1 MASSVQ
7 SSLEA
12 AASAMGVEISDTPEF
27 KSDSS
32 AEVVEPTAT
41 EEVKEV
47 KEETPVEEPEAPIA
61 EEDKPEAEPEQI
73 QQSSSTEDDDID
85 IDATFLEYLN
95 EKMDTKFSSWDDVS
109 FGNETPVQEEILLPE
124 SIKVIAD
131 FVEKT
136 GRSPEDWFRYQSL
149 NPSEM
154 DDLSVVR
161 LELAS
166 DFPNLS
172 NEEISLLM
180 DKKYKVDENMYDEQE
195 ISYSKLQ
202 LKMDADK
209 ARSKINEVR
218 NGYMLPV
225 EKAEPQ
231 EQEIQSPIDDK
242 WVSTMSKVVDNMES
256 LDFDLGKGN
265 EFKYTIDSNYRSS
278 LKDKNARLDEF
289 FDQYVDASGSWDHE
303 TLSAHRTIIDNIDS
317 IVQSAYRQ
325 GLGDGQ
331 KNIVTRAA
339 NVDASSPVQQT
350 KDRNPVE
357 DQIVNALLGGKDNV
371 MKFK

>member
-12 AASAMGVEISDTPEF
+12 AASAMGIEISDTPDFE
-27 KSDSS
+27 SDSS
-32 AEVVEPTAT
+32 PAPEQSTAT
-41 EEVKEV
+41 EE
-47 KEETPVEEPEAPIA
+47 TQQPVEEPVVQST
-61 EEDKPEAEPEQI
+61 EDITPEAEPAQM

-95 EKMDTKFSSWDDVS
+95 EKMDTKFGSWDDVS
-109 FGNETPVQEEILLPE
+109 FGDETQAQEEILLPE

-131 FVEKT
+131 FVENT

-149 NPSEM
+149 NPSEI
-154 DDLSVVR
+154 DDKSVVR

-172 NEEISLLM
+172 NDEINLLL
-180 DKKYKVDENMYDEQE
+180 DKKYKVDEDMYDEQDVT
-195 ISYSKLQ
+195 YSKLQ

-209 ARSKINEVR
+209 ARSKINDVR

-225 EKAEPQ
+225 EKPASSE
-231 EQEIQSPIDDK
+231 EIQSPIDDQ
-242 WVSTMSKVVDNMES
+242 WVDTMSGVVDNMSS
-256 LDFDLGKGN
+256 LDFDLGKGSQ
-265 EFKYTIDSNYRSS
+265 FKYAIDDNYRST
-278 LKDKNARLDEF
+278 LKDKNSRLDEF
-289 FDQYVDASGSWDHE
+289 FDQYVDDSGKWDHE
-303 TLSAHRTIIDNIDS
+303 TLSAHRTIIDNIDG

-339 NVDASSPVQQT
+339 NVDASNPVQQS

-357 DQIVNALLGGKDNV
+357 EQIVNALLGGGDNL
-371 MKFK
+371 MRFK

>member
-12 AASAMGVEISDTPEF
+12 AASAMGIEISDSPEF
-27 KSDSS
+27 NSDSS
-32 AEVVEPTAT
+32 PAPEQSTASEVAPQDTPAVEPEVQPAT
-41 EEVKEV
+41 NN
-47 KEETPVEEPEAPIA
+47 T
-61 EEDKPEAEPEQI
+61 PEAEPAQM

-95 EKMDTKFSSWDDVS
+95 EKMDTKFSSWDEVS
-109 FGNETPVQEEILLPE
+109 FGETTVQEEISLPE
-124 SIKVIAD
+124 SVKVIAD
-131 FVEKT
+131 FVDKT

-154 DDLSVVR
+154 DDLSAVR

-172 NEEISLLM
+172 NDEVNLLLE
-180 DKKYKVDENMYDEQE
+180 KKYKIDEDMFDEQE
-195 ISYSKLQ
+195 VSYSKLQ

-209 ARSKINEVR
+209 ARSKINDVR
-218 NGYMLPV
+218 NGFMLPK
-225 EKAEPQ
+225 ESPASSE
-231 EQEIQSPIDDK
+231 EIQSPIDDQ
-242 WVSTMSKVVDNMES
+242 WVDSMSKVVDDMVS

-265 EFKYTIDSNYRSS
+265 EFKFAIDDNYRST

-289 FDQYVDASGSWDHE
+289 FDQYVDDSGSWDHE
-303 TLSAHRTIIDNIDS
+303 ALSAHRAIVDNIDS

-339 NVDASSPVQQT
+339 NVDASNPSQQT
-350 KDRNPVE
+350 KDKSPVE
-357 DQIVNALLGGKDNV
+357 EQIVNALLGGSDNL
-371 MKFK
+371 MRFK

>member
-12 AASAMGVEISDTPEF
+12 AASAMGIEISDTPEF
-27 KSDSS
+27 ESDSS
-32 AEVVEPTAT
+32 PAPEQSAAVEEPQQ
-41 EEVKEV
+41 
-47 KEETPVEEPEAPIA
+47 PVEEPVAQPA
-61 EEDKPEAEPEQI
+61 EDITPEAEPEQM

-85 IDATFLEYLN
+85 VDATFLEYLN
-95 EKMDTKFSSWDDVS
+95 ERMDTKFGSWDEVS
-109 FGNETPVQEEILLPE
+109 FGDTTVQEEVSVPE
-124 SIKVIAD
+124 SVKVIAD

-172 NEEISLLM
+172 NDEIKLLL
-180 DKKYKVDENMYDEQE
+180 DKKYKIDEDMYDEQDV
-195 ISYSKLQ
+195 SYSKLQ

-225 EKAEPQ
+225 EQPASQ
-231 EQEIQSPIDDK
+231 EVQSPIDDQ
-242 WVSTMSKVVDNMES
+242 WVSTMSDVVDNMAS

-265 EFKYTIDSNYRSS
+265 EFKFTIDDNYRST

-289 FDQYVDASGSWDHE
+289 FDQYVDDSGSWDHE
-303 TLSAHRTIIDNIDS
+303 TLSAHRAIIDNIDS
-317 IVQSAYRQ
+317 IIQSAYRQ

-339 NVDASSPVQQT
+339 NVDASNPVQQAQ
-350 KDRNPVE
+350 DRNPVE
-357 DQIVNALLGGKDNV
+357 DQIVNALLGGKDNL
-371 MKFK
+371 MRFK